1 MLRKTPLVRLALFL
15 LPLTSLPVRPA
26 LAGPPAA
33 EQRAFED
40 SVRSLAP
47 AAAPAPS
54 QVAAGRMKAQQPAP
68 AAGEATVA
76 STGTVY
82 EFSDGTVDGALG
94 TTEMRRANRAAA
106 EILQRRMQDSRPDD
120 YKLLREAAGA
130 DVVVVSGVYDRVQDV
145 LRAVQIKHV
154 VIPPALLDKLP
165 LLSTQTLML
174 NCPGDISEA
183 AIKKVRAFVERGG
196 YLVTTDW
203 ALRTAAAAFPG
214 TIEHNGRTTPN
225 DVVAVHVH
233 DDKEPL
239 LTHVKVMREHP
250 RWWLEG
256 SSYPIRVKDKQ
267 RVRVLMSSEEMAK
280 RYGDGAV
287 VVAFSWQQGKV
298 LHMTSHFFL
307 QQSKLVAESEKQR
320 GSSFAKGAGLSDKQV
335 EELRRKGVNVDEV
348 KAGELNSAYS
358 MQQVSTNLI
367 VEKQARNKELLE
379 KQYRARA
386 AADVALAPSD
396 KAEAQK
402 DAARV
407 QRDYRLQVLEQKAGK
422 TRVRDL
428 FGNEGW
434 VPSTAV
440 VY

>member
-1 MLRKTPLVRLALFL
+1 MPRTKLLASFALCL
-15 LPLTSLPVRPA
+15 LSLSSGSPRSA
-26 LAGPPAA
+26 LANPPAA

-47 AAAPAPS
+47 AAAPQAPS
-54 QVAAGRMKAQQPAP
+54 PAQGQGVATAQTKSKGKTEGA
-68 AAGEATVA
+68 VA
-76 STGTVY
+76 Y
-82 EFSDGTVDGALG
+82 EFSDGNIDGALG
-94 TTEMRRANRAAA
+94 TSEMRKANRAAA
-106 EILQRRMQDSRPDD
+106 EILQRRMQESRPDD

-154 VIPPALLDKLP
+154 VIPPHLLDKLP

-174 NCPGDISEA
+174 NCPGDVSETA
-183 AIKKVRAFVERGG
+183 VAKLRAFVERGG

-203 ALRTAAAAFPG
+203 ALRTAARAFPG
-214 TIEHNGRTTPN
+214 TIEHNGKTTPN
-225 DVVAVHVH
+225 DVVSVHVH

-256 SSYPIRVKDKQ
+256 SSYPIRVRDKQ
-267 RVRVLMSSEEMAK
+267 RVRVLMSSEEMSK
-280 RYGDGAV
+280 KYGDGAV

-307 QQSKLVAESEKQR
+307 QQSKLVAEGEKQK
-320 GSSFAKGAGLSDKQV
+320 GSSFAKGAGLTDKQV
-335 EELRRKGVNVDEV
+335 EELRAKGVNVDEV

-379 KQYRARA
+379 KHYRARA
-386 AADVALAPSD
+386 TQDVPLAASD
-396 KAEAQK
+396 KAEPAK
-402 DAARV
+402 GGAKV
-407 QRDYRLQVLEQKAGK
+407 QRDYRLQVLEKKGDK

-440 VY
+440 QLQ